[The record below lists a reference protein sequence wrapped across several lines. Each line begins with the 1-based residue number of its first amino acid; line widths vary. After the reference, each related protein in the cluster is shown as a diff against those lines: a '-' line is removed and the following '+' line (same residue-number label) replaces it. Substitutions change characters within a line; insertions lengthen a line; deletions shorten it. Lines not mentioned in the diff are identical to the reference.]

1 MQTVLT
7 VSSVSMST
15 GLTVVLTIRQTSEL
29 ISFGVGEGRGAVV
42 HIIEEGSTNHEM
54 FNFWNNIYYCLS
66 SSIYLGRRPIYL
78 ITDVDLLKQVL
89 VKDFVKFRNRGVRHV
104 LLMCGLIHN
113 YYKHLWIRHSY
124 SAYIRCSSY
133 LQTKFCTNETANS
146 VENNH

>member
-54 FNFWNNIYYCLS
+54 FNF
-66 SSIYLGRRPIYL
+66 
-78 ITDVDLLKQVL
+78 
-89 VKDFVKFRNRGVRHV
+89 
-104 LLMCGLIHN
+104 
-113 YYKHLWIRHSY
+113 
-124 SAYIRCSSY
+124 
-133 LQTKFCTNETANS
+133 
-146 VENNH
+146 